1 VNICEKIE
9 YQFDSPLMEES
20 RSMRMPIPVSECP
33 AFIRNYA
40 DGFKDLLPG
49 SHYQSFVASLAASIF
64 GVSGYSDTY
73 RYLHF
78 SPSVS
83 SLGNFSNVE
92 GLAAKLNRRHRRRL
106 KAILEKAKAQP
117 SRYQFALDDT
127 LLPHSTG
134 SKIYGSYRWHDHSSG
149 GSIFGHKLLVIGIV
163 DRHHRIFIPLI
174 WEILHR
180 DLGSEIEE
188 TLENVH
194 EKGWQVAVRLIKQLV
209 AEGCPK
215 LVLAADSWFAGEEFF
230 QELSHLEIPFVVEI
244 KSNRIV
250 ENHGMK
256 IVDQPIDEY
265 MQGRRRTPL
274 YHNEKIKYGCEG
286 TLLLRGA
293 NHARKVI
300 AVANRQ
306 ELDDQPFA
314 YYITNKLTWNASQ
327 IWSISRDRWEIE
339 VQFRELKQFFTL
351 GEAAVRS
358 KQSVETTISVSVIAL
373 TVVRLRQLSTALA
386 DGNQDVRPIPAGA
399 IIRDLQLETLLRC
412 TSKLATIQQRAYL
425 QKFQSRLNHKNLNT
439 KPAEFR
445 RNTGRPVH
453 QGVEEKIPA

>member
-1 VNICEKIE
+1 MNIYAKVE
-9 YQFDSPLMEES
+9 YQFDSLLVDKS
-20 RSMRMPIPVSECP
+20 RNMRMPVPVAECP
-33 AFIRNYA
+33 TFIRDYA

-64 GVSGYSDTY
+64 GISGYSNTF

-83 SLGNFSNVE
+83 SLGNFANVE

-106 KAILEKAKAQP
+106 KSILEKAKAQP
-117 SRYQFALDDT
+117 SRYQFALDDS
-127 LLPHSTG
+127 LIAHSTG
-134 SKIYGSYRWHDHSSG
+134 SKIYGTYRWHDHSTG
-149 GSIFGHKLLVIGIV
+149 GFIFGHKLLVIGVV

-180 DLGSEIEE
+180 DLASEIEE
-188 TLENVH
+188 PMAGAH
-194 EKGWQVAVRLIKQLV
+194 EKGWQVAVRLVKKLLS
-209 AEGCPK
+209 EGWPK
-215 LVLAADSWFAGEEFF
+215 LALAADAWFAGEDFF
-230 QELSHLEIPFVVEI
+230 QELTELQVPFVIEI
-244 KSNRIV
+244 RSNRIV
-250 ENHGMK
+250 ERHGRQNVELP
-256 IVDQPIDEY
+256 VDQYMSNRPRGPI
-265 MQGRRRTPL
+265 
-274 YHNEKIKYGCEG
+274 YHNEKTRYGCEG
-286 TLLLRGA
+286 VLMLRDA
-293 NHARKVI
+293 KTTRKVV
-300 AVANRQ
+300 AVANSRD
-306 ELDDQPFA
+306 LDDQPFA
-314 YYITNKLTWNASQ
+314 YYITNKLAWNASQ

-412 TSKLATIQQRAYL
+412 TSKLATPQQRAYL
-425 QKFQSRLNHKNLNT
+425 QKFQSRLNHRNLNR
-439 KPAEFR
+439 KPAESR
-445 RNTGRPVH
+445 RNYGKSSH
-453 QGVEEKIPA
+453 QSIEEKIPA